1 MPHDDRRLVY
11 STDGSLPLPEARATK
26 ATKAKAASGNVLPD
40 DGIVRVG
47 CERRRGGSVTIVYGL
62 APTELEPLAAE
73 LKRRCG
79 TGGTAKDGVVTLQ
92 GDRRDTIIAYFT
104 ERKRRTKRMGG

>member
-1 MPHDDRRLVY
+1 MADDDRRLVY
-11 STDGSLPLPEARATK
+11 STDGTLPLPS
-26 ATKAKAASGNVLPD
+26 AKRRPQSQHQGKGPAIPE

-47 CERRRGGSVTIVYGL
+47 CERRRGGSVTLVYGL
-62 APTELEPLAAE
+62 EGNELAAVAAE

-79 TGGTAKDGVVTLQ
+79 TGGTVKDGIVTLQ
-92 GDRRDTIIAYFT
+92 GDKRDAAIAFFT